1 MFQLNR
7 KNISYIESKYKNSK
21 DIIKVSFK
29 EELKMLD

>member
-7 KNISYIESKYKNSK
+7 KNISFTLKYKNSK

>member
-21 DIIKVSFK
+21 DIIK